1 MSTNKIILKFIHQA
15 TNKKSI
21 QRRPLTSVNRLF
33 QKYLFTGLR
42 LRDCCDEW
50 RGMRGGKG
58 PSSEKIDTGSAPAAE
73 TGSLTYSAL
82 VLSWVLSFPISS
94 ASQYPS
100 LFVCQ
105 QLWFFIGD
113 RESVVQLPFN
123 NVSVICYFSAGILIC
138 NQINVGSS
146 ILECL

>member
-21 QRRPLTSVNRLF
+21 QSRPLTLVNRLF

-42 LRDCCDEW
+42 DCCEEW
-50 RGMRGGKG
+50 RGKRGGKG

-82 VLSWVLSFPISS
+82 VLSWVHSIPISS

-105 QLWFFIGD
+105 QVWFFIGD
-113 RESVVQLPFN
+113 GESVQLPL
-123 NVSVICYFSAGILIC
+123 IMSALFQC
-138 NQINVGSS
+138 RHLNY
-146 ILECL
+146 L